1 MPVAEPDM
9 RARYLTDEKGKR
21 IGVVLG
27 IEEYERLREIEDEM
41 EDLEALQA
49 TRKTKA
55 AIERSEEGVIPWEQA
70 MQEIR
75 EGKVTGD

>member
-1 MPVAEPDM
+1 M
-9 RARYLTDEKGKR
+9 RARYLTVEKGKR
-21 IGVVLG
+21 IGVVLD

-49 TRKTKA
+49 IRKTKA
-55 AIERSEEGVIPWEQA
+55 AIERSEEEVIPREQA

>member
-1 MPVAEPDM
+1 M

-21 IGVVLG
+21 IGVVLD

-49 TRKTKA
+49 SRNTKA
-55 AIERSEEGVIPWEQA
+55 VIERSEEVIPWEQA

>member
-1 MPVAEPDM
+1 M

-21 IGVVLG
+21 IRVVLD

-41 EDLEALQA
+41 EDLEALQG

-55 AIERSEEGVIPWEQA
+55 AIERSEEEVIPWKQA